1 MKIYD
6 GGKIFVGLIIF
17 IGLVTS
23 PFLLNIVKSNI
34 VRDPKAAE
42 IMQSMGLQCVEKK
55 IFMRANHMQLL
66 DEWRDSV
73 VRKGNRL
80 YKASDGKN
88 YVMSLQNTCLNCH
101 SAKNEVCN
109 ACHNNIAIKHTCDGC
124 HNSVAVKPYCWDC
137 HIAPKEKKS

>member
-1 MKIYD
+1 MKIYN
-6 GGKIFVGLIIF
+6 GGKIFFGLIIF

-23 PFLLNIVKSNI
+23 PFLLNIGKSNI

-42 IMQSMGLQCVEKK
+42 IMQLMGLQCVEKK
-55 IFMRANHMQLL
+55 TFMRANHMQLL

-73 VRKGNRL
+73 VRKGNSL

-88 YVMSLQNTCLNCH
+88 YVMSLQNTCMNCH
-101 SAKNEVCN
+101 SEKNETCN

-124 HNSVAVKPYCWDC
+124 HNSIAVKPYCWDC

>member
-1 MKIYD
+1 MKIYN
-6 GGKIFVGLIIF
+6 GGKIFFGLIIF

-23 PFLLNIVKSNI
+23 PFLFNIGKSNI

-42 IMQSMGLQCVEKK
+42 IMQLMGLQCVEKK
-55 IFMRANHMQLL
+55 TFMRANHMQLL

-73 VRKGNRL
+73 VRKGNSL

-88 YVMSLQNTCLNCH
+88 YVMSLQNTCMNCH
-101 SAKNEVCN
+101 SDKNETCN

-124 HNSVAVKPYCWDC
+124 HNSIAVKPYCWDC